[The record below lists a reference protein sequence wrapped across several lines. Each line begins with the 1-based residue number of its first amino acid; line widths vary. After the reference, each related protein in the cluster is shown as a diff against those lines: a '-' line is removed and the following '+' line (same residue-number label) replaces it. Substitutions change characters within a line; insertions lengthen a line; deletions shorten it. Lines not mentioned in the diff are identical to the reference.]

1 MGLHSVRC
9 RCAVVADVGTSSV
22 FRYAAAE
29 DYLQRTLA
37 ANKDLKRRAGEAER
51 LAEERRRDHDH
62 VMEETP
68 QTPTPH
74 HTVHGKDLGE
84 P

>member
-1 MGLHSVRC
+1 M
-9 RCAVVADVGTSSV
+9 VADTGIASV

-62 VMEETP
+62 VMEETD
-68 QTPTPH
+68 PH
-74 HTVHGKDLGE
+74 TRHTVHGKDLGE